1 MEPFAFL
8 FLLSSTFGWGAGFLA
23 TGGVFGVAAFT
34 TGLATGFALA
44 AVLAGAFTACF
55 TACFTGALAFEGVGF
70 AALTGLAAGF
80 TALLAGAGFAAFAD
94 LGADLGAAFGAGF
107 FAATCFTVLVLAA
120 DLDAACVFDFDGAFA
135 GTRVT
140 FSVFF
145 ATLATR
151 ATFLVAAAEPF
162 AVLPVFLTAIPNP
175 YHPNPNMEFNRISHE
190 KSKRFHPC
198 PS

>member
-1 MEPFAFL
+1 MGGAF
-8 FLLSSTFGWGAGFLA
+8 GA
-23 TGGVFGVAAFT
+23 AAFT
-34 TGLATGFALA
+34 TGFATGLACGLAAAFAGAFACGFTGCLIGAFAFDGAGFAAGLVDLVGLATGFA
-44 AVLAGAFTACF
+44 VFLAGAD
-55 TACFTGALAFEGVGF
+55 
-70 AALTGLAAGF
+70 
-80 TALLAGAGFAAFAD
+80 FAAFAD
-94 LGADLGAAFGAGF
+94 FGAGF
-107 FAATCFTVLVLAA
+107 GAGFLAATGFTVLVLAA
-120 DLDAACVFDFDGAFA
+120 DLDAACVFDFVGAFA

-151 ATFLVAAAEPF
+151 ATFLAAAAEPF

-175 YHPNPNMEFNRISHE
+175 YHPNPNMEFNRIFHE